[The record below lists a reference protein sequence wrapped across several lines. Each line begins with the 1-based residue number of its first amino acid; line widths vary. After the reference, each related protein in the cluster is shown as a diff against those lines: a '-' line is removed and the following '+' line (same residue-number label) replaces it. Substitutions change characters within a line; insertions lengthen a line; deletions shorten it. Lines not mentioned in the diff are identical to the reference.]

1 MATNQ
6 TTSTLHDA
14 IFPVVEVPAIGVPQ
28 TLSDERQLGQEID
41 DTGYKFIVREDTGEI
56 LSCMTDE
63 YKLITNRQV
72 FNYANPMIRKS
83 GGEIKEVSVFSDGAR
98 TTVKWHFPNEK
109 VSVRKGDMMT
119 PEIVI
124 RNSYDGTIGLNIL
137 AGAFRLVCTNGMIIG
152 VIAQNYK
159 NKHSVYNVSLDDIEP
174 VIDETIKKTKIIF
187 KDEFP
192 ILIDNNI
199 KERHIVKFIELFPL
213 QANQV
218 VTQRLIV
225 DRPKTFWDLFN
236 VGTNVLTHHMSR
248 NSESTHTLENSL
260 YGTMKKWALSEVA
273 HAYS

>member
-1 MATNQ
+1 MNTS
-6 TTSTLHDA
+6 STLKDTL
-14 IFPVVEVPAIGVPQ
+14 FPVVEVPAVGIPQ
-28 TLSDERQLGQEID
+28 TVSDEAQFGQEID
-41 DTGYKFIVREDTGEI
+41 STGYKFIVREDTGQV

-83 GGEIKEVSVFSDGAR
+83 GGVIKEVAVFSDGAR
-98 TTVKWHFPNEK
+98 STVKWHFPNEK

-119 PEIVI
+119 PEIII

-137 AGAFRLVCTNGMIIG
+137 AGAFRIVCTNGMVIG

-192 ILIDNNI
+192 ILIDNDI

-260 YGTMKKWALSEVA
+260 YGTMKKWALTEVG
-273 HAYS
+273 HA

>member
-1 MATNQ
+1 MNNVLKD
-6 TTSTLHDA
+6 TL
-14 IFPVVEVPAIGVPQ
+14 FPVIEVPAIGVVDNTED
-28 TLSDERQLGQEID
+28 TLYDYDDID
-41 DTGYKFIVREDTGEI
+41 DTGYKFIMREDTKQV

-63 YKLITNRQV
+63 YKLITNKQI
-72 FNYANPMIRKS
+72 FSYANPMIKKN
-83 GGEIKEVSVFSDGAR
+83 GGQIKEVAIFSEGAR

-109 VSVRKGDMMT
+109 VSVRKGDVMT

-124 RNSYDGTIGLNIL
+124 RNSYDGTVGLNIL

-248 NSESTHTLENSL
+248 DSESTHTLENSL
-260 YGTMKKWALSEVA
+260 YGTMKKWALSEVG
-273 HAYS
+273 HA

>member
-1 MATNQ
+1 MAINP

-14 IFPVVEVPAIGVPQ
+14 IFPVCEVPAIGVP
-28 TLSDERQLGQEID
+28 LDDKGALEGKEID
-41 DTGYKFIVREDTGEI
+41 STGHKFIVREDTGQI

-83 GGEIKEVSVFSDGAR
+83 GGEIKEVAVFSGGAR

-137 AGAFRLVCTNGMIIG
+137 AGAFRIVCTNGMIIG

-187 KDEFP
+187 YYSSTFFHCRCS
-192 ILIDNNI
+192 IHFFMFMLSCYI
-199 KERHIVKFIELFPL
+199 K
-213 QANQV
+213 
-218 VTQRLIV
+218 
-225 DRPKTFWDLFN
+225 
-236 VGTNVLTHHMSR
+236 
-248 NSESTHTLENSL
+248 
-260 YGTMKKWALSEVA
+260 
-273 HAYS
+273 YSSS

>member
-1 MATNQ
+1 
-6 TTSTLHDA
+6 
-14 IFPVVEVPAIGVPQ
+14 
-28 TLSDERQLGQEID
+28 
-41 DTGYKFIVREDTGEI
+41 
-56 LSCMTDE
+56 
-63 YKLITNRQV
+63 
-72 FNYANPMIRKS
+72 
-83 GGEIKEVSVFSDGAR
+83 
-98 TTVKWHFPNEK
+98 
-109 VSVRKGDMMT
+109 MT

-192 ILIDNNI
+192 ILIDNDI

-236 VGTNVLTHHMSR
+236 VGTNVLTHHMTR

-273 HAYS
+273 HA

>member
-1 MATNQ
+1 MTVESYLEQ
-6 TTSTLHDA
+6 TL
-14 IFPVVEVPAIGVPQ
+14 FPVCEVPAIGVP
-28 TLSDERQLGQEID
+28 LDDKGALEGKEID
-41 DTGYKFIVREDTGEI
+41 STGHKFIVREDTGQI

-63 YKLITNRQV
+63 YKLITNEKI
-72 FNYANPMIRKS
+72 FSYANPMIKKS
-83 GGEIKEVSVFSDGAR
+83 GGEIKEVAVFSDGAR

-109 VSVRKGDMMT
+109 VSVRKGDVMT

-225 DRPKTFWDLFN
+225 DKPKTFWDLFN

-260 YGTMKKWALSEVA
+260 YGTMKKWALSEVG
-273 HAYS
+273 HA

>member
-1 MATNQ
+1 MATNS

-14 IFPVVEVPAIGVPQ
+14 IFPVCEVPAIGVP
-28 TLSDERQLGQEID
+28 LDDKGALEGKEID
-41 DTGYKFIVREDTGEI
+41 STGHKFIVREDTGQI

-109 VSVRKGDMMT
+109 VNIRKGDMMT

-137 AGAFRLVCTNGMIIG
+137 AGAFRFVCTNGMIIG

-192 ILIDNNI
+192 ILIDNKI

-225 DRPKTFWDLFN
+225 DKPKTFWDLFN

-260 YGTMKKWALSEVA
+260 YGTMKKWALTEVG
-273 HAYS
+273 HA